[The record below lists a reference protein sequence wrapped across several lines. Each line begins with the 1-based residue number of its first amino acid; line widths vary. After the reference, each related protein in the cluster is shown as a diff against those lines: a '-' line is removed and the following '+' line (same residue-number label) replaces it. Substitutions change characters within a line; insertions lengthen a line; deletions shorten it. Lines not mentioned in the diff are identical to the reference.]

1 MKIARSQITSAL
13 AVVLIF
19 LALVPATAHAYL
31 DPGSGSYLLQIIVAG
46 ILSSLF
52 LVKTYW
58 HKIKSVFTRGSSQ
71 PESEDD

>member
-1 MKIARSQITSAL
+1 MKITRPQITSAL

-19 LALVPATAHAYL
+19 LVLVPATAHAYL
-31 DPGSGSYLLQIIVAG
+31 DPGSGSYLLQVIVAG

-58 HKIKSVFTRGSSQ
+58 HKIKAVFTRGGSQ
-71 PESEDD
+71 TESEDD